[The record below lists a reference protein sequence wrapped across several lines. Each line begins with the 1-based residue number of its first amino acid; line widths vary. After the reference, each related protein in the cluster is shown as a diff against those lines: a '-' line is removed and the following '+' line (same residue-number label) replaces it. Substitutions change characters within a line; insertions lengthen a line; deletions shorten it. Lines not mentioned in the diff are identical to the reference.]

1 MLKISVLTP
10 TIRPEGL
17 KMVAR
22 CLRRQDFI
30 DWEWI
35 IVIPKKMEIEVEN
48 ALIGYPQPLVLI
60 EPPKRPSDFYNLNKA
75 WNLAYNKAEG
85 ELIVDIVD
93 YIWFPPDTLTR
104 LWNHYQANPKGLISG
119 IGHQYEKNLDERPI
133 NQVWVDPRSLQ
144 SDKSFF
150 EVSPNEVEMCL
161 CSIPR
166 QAILDC
172 GGLDKEFDR
181 FAALSEKEMCWRM
194 SKLGYNFFIDKG
206 IEYRALKHDRIGGR
220 EEWDKAYFK
229 GCEYYQKC
237 LKDLENGTRPLNVGF
252 IDK

>member
-104 LWNHYQANPKGLISG
+104 LWNHYQANPKGLISA
-119 IGHQYEKNLDERPI
+119 IGHQYEKNSDDSRPE
-133 NQVWVDPRSLQ
+133 NDANARLASLIF
-144 SDKSFF
+144 SGFLFVVK
-150 EVSPNEVEMCL
+150 L
-161 CSIPR
+161 KLR
-166 QAILDC
+166 
-172 GGLDKEFDR
+172 K
-181 FAALSEKEMCWRM
+181 
-194 SKLGYNFFIDKG
+194 SKL
-206 IEYRALKHDRIGGR
+206 
-220 EEWDKAYFK
+220 
-229 GCEYYQKC
+229 
-237 LKDLENGTRPLNVGF
+237 
-252 IDK
+252 